1 MPNCFVYDMMG
12 VGQKLE
18 QFGFFSVLC
27 GVRAP
32 RLSIALGARFLVPIL
47 LTGDVAESVAATF
60 WDSLV

>member
-1 MPNCFVYDMMG
+1 MMG

-60 WDSLV
+60 WDSHV